1 MARLQREFD
10 CTRKLS
16 HPNVVKVYEF
26 DRNEEF
32 GFYTMEL
39 LEGEH
44 LGDLLERVD
53 RHPLPHPYAWAIIG
67 AVGAALA
74 HAHSR
79 NVIHG
84 DVSPKNV
91 MITRGGEVR
100 VLDFG
105 SSTTANG
112 GGPPGESEAR
122 RTVAATPA
130 YASCEVL
137 EGQRADPRDDLY
149 ALACLAYELLTG
161 EHPFQGKRS
170 IEARDLGMRP
180 RRPPGLRFSRWRA
193 IQRGLSWT
201 REGRSIPVRQW
212 LGQLGIEPEPER
224 LPPFRETT
232 KSGPYLPSL
241 NMSKRMALVIA
252 AFVGI
257 ALAWSSIH
265 RGSRGLDSTGS
276 QTASKALRAAG
287 ESIAAVQA
295 NRSEP
300 STSTTPVHLR
310 VLPSDRA
317 IASLDVAPPVPVNG
331 PPESPHPVPHRAAGA
346 PRPTSARSIQF
357 TSNRYSAVSSAH
369 FVETHVWRSR
379 TSGDTNS
386 FVWWTDN
393 SSAKAGIDFVAQ
405 APTPYRFSAGR
416 QLASL
421 FVRLIPNPGRSQ
433 AKDFHV
439 CLGKRST
446 GSALTDVTCSA
457 ILLPAHADRPS

>member
-1 MARLQREFD
+1 
-10 CTRKLS
+10 
-16 HPNVVKVYEF
+16 
-26 DRNEEF
+26 
-32 GFYTMEL
+32 
-39 LEGEH
+39 
-44 LGDLLERVD
+44 
-53 RHPLPHPYAWAIIG
+53 
-67 AVGAALA
+67 
-74 HAHSR
+74 
-79 NVIHG
+79 
-84 DVSPKNV
+84 
-91 MITRGGEVR
+91 
-100 VLDFG
+100 
-105 SSTTANG
+105 
-112 GGPPGESEAR
+112 
-122 RTVAATPA
+122 
-130 YASCEVL
+130 
-137 EGQRADPRDDLY
+137 
-149 ALACLAYELLTG
+149 
-161 EHPFQGKRS
+161 
-170 IEARDLGMRP
+170 
-180 RRPPGLRFSRWRA
+180 
-193 IQRGLSWT
+193 
-201 REGRSIPVRQW
+201 
-212 LGQLGIEPEPER
+212 
-224 LPPFRETT
+224 
-232 KSGPYLPSL
+232 
-241 NMSKRMALVIA
+241 MALVIA